1 MTEEKYLT
9 SYAWS
14 NKTSCCIEVITTYQ
28 GKAVDMHAIDLSSF
42 QKKNSVFLS
51 DLSNAI
57 YDLVGKNYGF
67 FVLDDKE
74 MSFYKC
80 STIEDV
86 AAHIDKALKIDRKKT
101 IDILESFDDDT
112 SNKEKAEGIFSVMD
126 LVAHYRR
133 KAKRIRSNK
142 NRTNS

>member
-1 MTEEKYLT
+1 MIEEKDLV
-9 SYAWS
+9 SYAWC

-28 GKAVDMHAIDLSSF
+28 EKAVDMHVIDLSSF
-42 QKKNSVFLS
+42 QKQHSVFLS

-86 AAHIDKALKIDRKKT
+86 AENINKALKVDRKKT
-101 IDILESFDDDT
+101 MAILESFDDNT
-112 SNKEKAEGIFSVMD
+112 SNKEKAEGIFTVID
-126 LVAHYRR
+126 LVSRYRR
-133 KAKRIRSNK
+133 KAKRMRN
-142 NRTNS
+142 NP

>member
-14 NKTSCCIEVITTYQ
+14 NKTSCLIEIITTYQ
-28 GKAVDMHAIDLSSF
+28 GKAVDMHVINLSSF
-42 QKKNSVFLS
+42 QKKNSIFLS
-51 DLSNAI
+51 DLSNTI

-74 MSFYKC
+74 LSFYRC
-80 STIEDV
+80 ATIEDV
-86 AAHIDKALKIDRKKT
+86 AEHIDKALKIDRKKT
-101 IDILESFDDDT
+101 MAILESFDDNT
-112 SNKEKAEGIFSVMD
+112 SNKEKAEGIFSVVD
-126 LVAHYRR
+126 LVSQYRR

-142 NRTNS
+142 NTTK